1 MDDDFE
7 YIAESPPPLMC
18 PRCDTEMR
26 FGGTKKFHEGSFD
39 WGFWLGDLGEM
50 VIHRESIDV
59 YVCPEC
65 GKVEFFLEG
74 IGTERRPTKPGGP
87 VV

>member
-1 MDDDFE
+1 MTDEFE
-7 YIAESPPPLMC
+7 YVAEVPPPLMC

-26 FGGTKKFHEGSFD
+26 FAGTKRFHEGSFD
-39 WGFWLGDLGEM
+39 WGFWLGDLGELFTN
-50 VIHRESIDV
+50 RERFDV

-65 GKVEFFLEG
+65 GRVEFFVEG
-74 IGTERRPTKPGGP
+74 VGEGHRPTKPGGP